1 MSFEILRAP
10 KDVNEMKKVT
20 VYLMG
25 GLGNQLF
32 QYHVGLTLCK
42 SQHRKLILIDCS
54 RHASYNRKNEEGI
67 RALDVSVSGRIMM
80 NSLRE
85 FLLRRIINSLKYSW
99 SRNCFSKVG
108 FVFSSDKQHFNQI
121 SSKKRNIRLAGYFQN
136 FSLVK
141 DMIGSNI
148 EIKSPTKWYLEMR
161 QLLKAENPIALH
173 IRRGD
178 YLHHAKTIGVLDLK
192 YFEECLKGILE
203 NQRSERSVWIF
214 TDSNSAALEF
224 REKILS
230 FNVKVRVV
238 NPPEISQSAES
249 LLLMSLCNEI
259 VISNSTYSWWAAV
272 LGSPDKRVIRPSH
285 WFRNLAEPEDL
296 FPENWIVQD
305 SIWLE

>member
-1 MSFEILRAP
+1 
-10 KDVNEMKKVT
+10 MKKVT

-32 QYHVGLTLCK
+32 QYHVGLSLCK
-42 SQHRKLILIDCS
+42 SQHRKLILVDCS

-67 RALDVSVSGRIMM
+67 RALDVSVSGRIIM

-85 FLLRRIINSLKYSW
+85 SLLRRIINSLKYSW
-99 SRNCFSKVG
+99 ARGCFSKLG
-108 FVFSSDKQHFNQI
+108 FVFSAEKQHFNEI

-178 YLHHAKTIGVLDLK
+178 YLQHAKTMGVLDLK
-192 YFEECLKGILE
+192 YFEESLSEILKD
-203 NQRSERSVWIF
+203 QRSERSVWIF
-214 TDSNSAALEF
+214 TDSDSAAIEF
-224 REKILS
+224 REKIS
-230 FNVKVRVV
+230 MINVKVRIVSPPV
-238 NPPEISQSAES
+238 NSQSAES

-272 LGSPDKRVIRPSH
+272 LGSSEKRVIRPSH
-285 WFRNLAEPEDL
+285 WFRNLAEPGDL

-305 SIWLE
+305 SVWLE

>member
-1 MSFEILRAP
+1 
-10 KDVNEMKKVT
+10 MKKVT

-32 QYHVGLTLCK
+32 QYHLGLSLCK
-42 SQHRKLILIDCS
+42 SQNRRLILVDCS

-67 RALDVSVSGRIMM
+67 RALDVSVSGRIVM

-85 FLLRRIINSLKYSW
+85 LVMRRIINLLKYSW
-99 SRNCFSKVG
+99 ARSIFSKVG
-108 FVFSSDKQHFNQI
+108 FVFSTDKQHFNEI
-121 SSKKRNIRLAGYFQN
+121 SSKKRNLRLAGYFQS

-148 EIKSPTKWYLEMR
+148 EIKNPTKWYLEMR
-161 QLLKAENPIALH
+161 QLLKTENPIALH
-173 IRRGD
+173 MRRGD
-178 YLHHAKTIGVLDLK
+178 YLQHAKTMGVLDLK
-192 YFEECLKGILE
+192 YFEESLSDILK

-214 TDSNSAALEF
+214 TDSDSAAIEF
-224 REKILS
+224 RERITKI
-230 FNVKVRVV
+230 NVKVRLVS
-238 NPPEISQSAES
+238 PPEDSQAAES

-272 LGSPDKRVIRPSH
+272 LGSAEKRVIRPSH

-296 FPENWIVQD
+296 FPKNWIVQD
-305 SIWLE
+305 SVWLD